1 MGYGEHKNTSVPCYQ
16 CADRHAGCHSE
27 CSRYTEYKAKV
38 DKIHE
43 TERICKSISYNKHF
57 V

>member
-1 MGYGEHKNTSVPCYQ
+1 MSYGEYKNKSVPCYQ

-43 TERICKSISYNKHF
+43 TERICKSVSYNKHF